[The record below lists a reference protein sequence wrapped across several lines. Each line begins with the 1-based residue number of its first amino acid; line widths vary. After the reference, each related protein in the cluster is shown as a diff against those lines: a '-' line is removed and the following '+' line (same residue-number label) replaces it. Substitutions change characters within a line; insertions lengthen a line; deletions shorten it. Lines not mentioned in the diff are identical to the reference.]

1 MENELSITLI
11 DCIIWSM
18 ITLYRWQEECLQ
30 KWKDNS
36 YRGVIEVTTGGGKTI
51 LASSG
56 AKRLR
61 DEKNGNLSIYVVVPR
76 IPLLTQWRD
85 TLCLAGLEGA
95 VIQNREKI
103 IPSSM
108 SIFTINR
115 ARDRVPLL
123 IENDMRNGTPVL
135 LILDEFHHYGSRSNY
150 HLFDFRHS
158 PYFKKELYCALGLSA
173 TAEVSQL
180 KTHLIPA
187 IGPLFYRYRLDSALR
202 DRVVNPFILF
212 NIAVRLNEEEREK
225 YNDLSD
231 RITRAVLALTSL
243 APSLMNQDLS
253 LKEKIQRLLNTHN
266 ETVKNCALALQSLL
280 LERRALIATADNRL
294 KVTLE
299 ILKST
304 RRSDRILIFTE
315 RIEQVDALYMKL
327 EKYGYS
333 TLRYTSA
340 MDRREKERNLNAFRS
355 GEKHILIACR
365 ALDEGLDVPDCN
377 VGIMLA
383 NTSQSLQRIQRTGRI
398 IRKGKDKLPSLLYY
412 VYCENT
418 VEDTSL
424 LENPGDDIITAS
436 AFLNEEDEIYS
447 PDYYERIELLLDKAR
462 RKAEK
467 SPRNLIPFI
476 LYGAIRPEQFS
487 SSEELTERLEREDD
501 PFFRSYLSLM
511 TVLATLV
518 PYSQFHSADEE
529 TNPFLK

>member
-1 MENELSITLI
+1 
-11 DCIIWSM
+11 M
-18 ITLYRWQEECLQ
+18 ITLYRWQEECLE
-30 KWKDNS
+30 KWKENS
-36 YRGVIEVTTGGGKTI
+36 HRGVIEVTTGGGKTI

-56 AKRLR
+56 AKRLW
-61 DEKNGNLSIYVVVPR
+61 DENEGKLSIYVVVPR
-76 IPLLTQWRD
+76 IPLLGQWRD
-85 TLCLAGLEGA
+85 TLHLAGLEGA
-95 VIQNREKI
+95 VIQNKEKI
-103 IPSSM
+103 IPSRI

-123 IENDMRNGTPVL
+123 IENDMKNGTPVL
-135 LILDEFHHYGSRSNY
+135 LILDEFHHYGSRANY

-158 PYFKKELYCALGLSA
+158 PYYRKELYSALGLSA
-173 TAEVSQL
+173 TAEVPAL
-180 KTHLIPA
+180 TTHLIPA

-212 NIAVRLNEEEREK
+212 NIAVRLNEEEREE

-231 RITRAVLALTSL
+231 RITKAVLTLTTM
-243 APSLMNQDLS
+243 APGVMNLDIPLRD
-253 LKEKIQRLLNTHN
+253 KIQRLINTHD
-266 ETVKNCALALQSLL
+266 ERVKNCALALQALL

-315 RIEQVDALYMKL
+315 RIEQVDALYLKL
-327 EKYGYS
+327 NGHGYS
-333 TLRYTSA
+333 SVRYTSA
-340 MDRREKERNLNAFRS
+340 MDRTEKERNLRAFRS

-383 NTSQSLQRIQRTGRI
+383 NTAQTLQRIQRTGRI
-398 IRKGKDKLPSLLYY
+398 IRRGKDKLPSLLYY

-424 LENPGDDIITAS
+424 LESPGDDIIVSS
-436 AFLNEEDEIYS
+436 AYLNEEDEIYS
-447 PDYYERIELLLDKAR
+447 PDYYERIELLLDST
-462 RKAEK
+462 RKKEKK
-467 SPRNLIPFI
+467 SPRNLIPLI
-476 LYGAIRPEQFS
+476 LYGAVRPEQFYAK
-487 SSEELTERLEREDD
+487 EEIDKLLKKETD

-511 TVLATLV
+511 GVLADLV
-518 PYSQFHSADEE
+518 PFSQFHPEE
-529 TNPFLK
+529 SEINPFLR